1 MRTYRRKATRGNPQR
16 VPSDAEIAD
25 AFRSIFGSKAE
36 VDEMFAEF
44 EAKLVRAVN
53 EVYGPYKE
61 ARDAEWGLARVE
73 EPPAADRSAAPVL
86 KVT

>member
-1 MRTYRRKATRGNPQR
+1 MRSHRRRGPRPNRQR
-16 VPSDAEIAD
+16 VPSGAEIAD

-44 EAKLVRAVN
+44 EAKLVRTVN
-53 EVYGPYKE
+53 EVYGRYKE
-61 ARDAEWGLARVE
+61 ARDAEWGLARAE
-73 EPPAADRSAAPVL
+73 EPRAADRSAEPVV